1 MTKSSRPTC
10 RTWCRTRLLNPRR
23 SKIGLKPRSIALRKS
38 MLRKKPSGHQSAKV
52 MRKLSKFFRLRLEI
66 LRRGRVKSKKP
77 SRL

>member
-1 MTKSSRPTC
+1 
-10 RTWCRTRLLNPRR
+10 
-23 SKIGLKPRSIALRKS
+23 